1 MAAVFPTKRPL
12 GCKFSILAR
21 VVFDAKWGCI
31 HMYATPFC
39 ITLICKFYGV
49 TCQLH
54 QNAVQ
59 NAAKRS
65 AKCSKTQCEMHQNA
79 G

>member
-21 VVFDAKWGCI
+21 VVFDTKWGCI
-31 HMYATPFC
+31 HMYATPFF

-54 QNAVQ
+54 QNAV
-59 NAAKRS
+59 
-65 AKCSKTQCEMHQNA
+65 
-79 G
+79 